1 MCGVYPASGVKTAG
15 DQISSTYEGRHVT
28 LRDDELIH
36 KYTGALDDGFVDKG
50 DAVVFCKAGNG
61 TVGKGVGVAF
71 IDGAASADLIP
82 VDTEGIFAL
91 LVYADDDAGG
101 SEVVPG
107 DPLFIDTVTAQEGAA
122 GVGIGCISKRRN
134 LVSQVPFG
142 YALGNIDSAG
152 EGVIAVKLHW
162 DPEEQQDE
170 YAIFPD
176 GHGADDM
183 KMFHLVDQDDN
194 ASGMT
199 HVLNIFGQ
207 YTAAKTGTAVF
218 TGINID
224 IDPDNDCPYVY
235 GEEVYTYVIA
245 DKTIGFLCAYSAYF
259 EDYGNAVGS
268 LCMIDLG
275 KSSVH
280 APTGRNAFIRIREHG
295 AAVLANSTFLQLEG
309 ANAVDYLLT
318 FQNAAG
324 AEDSGVVLEAESN
337 PQTADYRIQV
347 RLAGDAVDRYI
358 HLFPI

>member
-1 MCGVYPASGVKTAG
+1 MCGVYPASDVKTAG

-36 KYTGALDDGFVDKG
+36 KYTGATDDGFVDKG

-61 TVGKGVGVAF
+61 IAGRGVGVAF
-71 IDGAASADLIP
+71 MDGAASADLIP

-107 DPLFIDTVTAQEGAA
+107 DALFIDTVTAQEGAA
-122 GVGIGCISKRRN
+122 GVGRGCLSKRRN
-134 LVSQVPFG
+134 LVSQIPFG
-142 YALGNIDSAG
+142 YALGNIALAG
-152 EGVIAVKLHW
+152 EGVIAVKVHW

-176 GHGADDM
+176 AHGADDM
-183 KMFHLVDQDDN
+183 KMFSLLDQDDN

-199 HVLNIFGQ
+199 HVVNIVGQ
-207 YTAAKTGTAVF
+207 YTAAKTGTTVF
-218 TGINID
+218 TGLNID

-235 GEEVYTYVIA
+235 GMEVYTTVIA
-245 DKTIGFLCAYSAYF
+245 DKTVGFLCAYSAYF
-259 EDYGNAVGS
+259 EDYGNAVGA

-275 KSSVH
+275 KASVH
-280 APTGRNAFIRIREHG
+280 APVGRNAFIRIREHG
-295 AAVLANSTFLQLEG
+295 AAVLANSTFLLLEG
-309 ANAVDYLLT
+309 ANAVDYLLS

-324 AEDSGVVLEAESN
+324 AEDSGVVLEAESS
-337 PQTADYRIQV
+337 PVAADYRICV
-347 RLAGDAVDRYI
+347 RLQSEAIDRYI
-358 HLFPI
+358 HLHPI